1 MARALAPIKEA
12 YRVIL
17 EPGLL
22 KVRRMANDPK
32 DSKSQI
38 RAQVRPE
45 IKRVSSGERLRLSE
59 LACERLQQ
67 QKPWQIARAILF
79 YAPMVDEL
87 DVSLLWPAA
96 VSERKVI
103 ALPQFSPE
111 KGEYVARRPLNA
123 SQPLARGQFGIPEPP
138 PDSPPLSLNPLDLVL
153 VPGVAFDLSGRR
165 LGRGYG
171 YYDRMLAK
179 VRGIKCG
186 VAFDQQVKAE
196 LPAESHDVRVDC
208 ILTPTRWFDF
218 ASARF

>member
-17 EPGLL
+17 ESGFL
-22 KVRRMANDPK
+22 KPRQMATDPK

-38 RAQVRPE
+38 RAQIRPE
-45 IKRVSSGERLRLSE
+45 IKRISSEERLRLSQI
-59 LACERLQQ
+59 ACERLQQ
-67 QKPWQIARAILF
+67 QAPWQNARAILF
-79 YAPMVDEL
+79 YAPTADEL
-87 DVSLLWPAA
+87 DVSPLWSAA
-96 VSERKVI
+96 ISERKVI
-103 ALPQFSPE
+103 ALPQFNPE
-111 KGEYVARRPLNA
+111 KGEYVAGLLLNA
-123 SQPLARGQFGIPEPP
+123 GQPLVRGQFGIPEPP
-138 PDSPPLSLNPLDLVL
+138 SDSPPLSLNPLDLVL

-186 VAFDQQVKAE
+186 VAFDQQVQAE